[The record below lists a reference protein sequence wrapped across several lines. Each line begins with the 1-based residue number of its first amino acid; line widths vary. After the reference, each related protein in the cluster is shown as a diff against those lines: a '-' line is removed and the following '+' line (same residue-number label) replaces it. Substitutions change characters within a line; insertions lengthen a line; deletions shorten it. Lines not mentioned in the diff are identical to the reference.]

1 MSGSSFPLVAGVL
14 LDSGKKKQTNH
25 KYIYTNFLESKLDNQ
40 QKQKKEKTGA
50 TGKGRL
56 TREPI
61 DKCILEKKIK
71 KQTINVTF
79 IIISI
84 KSCVKEDLRSVPTIK
99 QGKAV

>member
-1 MSGSSFPLVAGVL
+1 MGWIIS
-14 LDSGKKKQTNH
+14 
-25 KYIYTNFLESKLDNQ
+25 

-61 DKCILEKKIK
+61 DKCILEKKSRS
-71 KQTINVTF
+71 KQLMSHSLLF
-79 IIISI
+79 ISI

-99 QGKAV
+99 QGKAVLIIKRYKKILSSILFL